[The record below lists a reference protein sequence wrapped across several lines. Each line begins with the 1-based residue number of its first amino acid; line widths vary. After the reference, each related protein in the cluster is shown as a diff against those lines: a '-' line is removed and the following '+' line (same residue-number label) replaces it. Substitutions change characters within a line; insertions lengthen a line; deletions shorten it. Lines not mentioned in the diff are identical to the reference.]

1 MSVCVMDLRARAPH
15 AQMLHVR
22 VKDTTTTTMANMAP
36 TTDGNGD
43 GGGWWWPVLDMNWH
57 ASAHAPLVQRVSER
71 ENERETR
78 TY

>member
-1 MSVCVMDLRARAPH
+1 MDLRARAPH

-22 VKDTTTTTMANMAP
+22 VKDTTTTTMANMAL

-43 GGGWWWPVLDMNWH
+43 GDGGGGWWPVLDMNWH
-57 ASAHAPLVQRVSER
+57 ASAHAPHVQRVSER
-71 ENERETR
+71 ESERETR